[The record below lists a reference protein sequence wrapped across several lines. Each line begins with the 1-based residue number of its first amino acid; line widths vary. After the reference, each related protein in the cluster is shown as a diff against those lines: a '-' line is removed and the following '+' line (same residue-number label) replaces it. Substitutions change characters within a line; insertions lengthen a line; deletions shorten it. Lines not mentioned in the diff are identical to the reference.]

1 MITLIQ
7 LNYKHVN
14 ADSVK
19 GTVSI
24 ISSAPSC
31 KDDNA
36 RFTTLKALPDKV
48 WFISIFIIVKNDYS

>member
-1 MITLIQ
+1 MS
-7 LNYKHVN
+7 VN

-19 GTVSI
+19 ETVSI

-36 RFTTLKALPDKV
+36 RFTTLKCLPDKV
-48 WFISIFIIVKNDYS
+48 WFIYQYL

>member
-1 MITLIQ
+1 MLTLIQ
-7 LNYKHVN
+7 LNYVN